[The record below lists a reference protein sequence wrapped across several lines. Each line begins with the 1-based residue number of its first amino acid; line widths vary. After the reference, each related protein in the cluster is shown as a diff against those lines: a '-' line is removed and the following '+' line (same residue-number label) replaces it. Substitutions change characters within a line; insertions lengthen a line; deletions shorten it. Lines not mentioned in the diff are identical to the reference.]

1 MISRRAL
8 AKAYVQ
14 LMDEYSSEQLSA
26 AIAPLIKS
34 NKVDVELLSKDI
46 SAEIL
51 LKKSILT
58 GRLSVAHQPDD
69 KQIEAIKQVL
79 AKALKVND
87 INFNIIVN
95 EGLIGGFVAE
105 TPAGTVDSSVITML
119 DKLEVA

>member
-14 LMDEYSSEQLSA
+14 LMNEYSAEQLSA
-26 AIAPLIKS
+26 AMAPLIKS
-34 NKVDVELLSKDI
+34 NKVDPDLLSKDI

-58 GRLSVAHQPDD
+58 GTLSTAHKLED
-69 KQIEAIKQVL
+69 KQVEEIKQVL
-79 AKALKVND
+79 ARSLKVND
-87 INFNIIVN
+87 IYLDIILD
-95 EGLIGGFVAE
+95 ESLIGGFVAE
-105 TPAGTVDSSVITML
+105 TPAGTVDASVITML

>member
-14 LMDEYSSEQLSA
+14 LMNEYSAEQLSA
-26 AIAPLIKS
+26 AMAPLIKS
-34 NKVDVELLSKDI
+34 NKVDPDLLSKDI

-58 GRLSVAHQPDD
+58 GTLSTAHKLED
-69 KQIEAIKQVL
+69 KQVEEIKQVL
-79 AKALKVND
+79 ARSFKVND
-87 INFNIIVN
+87 IYLDIILD
-95 EGLIGGFVAE
+95 ESLIGGFVAE
-105 TPAGTVDSSVITML
+105 TPAGTVDASVITML